1 MASCPI
7 TLSESRE
14 LSPVAFQD
22 VCILIPTLNE
32 ASSIAP
38 VIKDFKDLGFENIL
52 VIDGRSTDGTQELAK
67 KAGARVVVQS
77 GSGKGQAMAEAFDL
91 IDQKYILL
99 IDGDG
104 TYLPSEAHLLLDPLI
119 KGKADHVVG
128 NRFDRLEGRALKKLN
143 AFGNR
148 LINGFFSTAYGVRL
162 TDILSGYRAFTT
174 EGVRYL
180 DLFTAGFEIE
190 SEMTIESIKKGLD
203 IIEVPITYCPRAA
216 GTKTKLN
223 PFKDGLKII
232 LTIYRMAK
240 TYNPMFYF
248 GMIGSGF
255 GFLGLTTGFIVLR
268 DWLNGR
274 IEHIP
279 LTILTAIFIIVGF
292 QLLMMGIM
300 GDFVADLHR
309 QMLREIYRKRR

>member
-1 MASCPI
+1 MASGPI
-7 TLSESRE
+7 TLSKSRE
-14 LSPVAFQD
+14 LSPVTFQD

-67 KAGARVVVQS
+67 EAGARVVIQS
-77 GSGKGQAMAEAFDL
+77 GSGKGQAMAEAFNL

-119 KGKADHVVG
+119 KGKADHVIG
-128 NRFDRLEGRALKKLN
+128 NRFERLEGGALKKLN

-148 LINGFFSTAYGVRL
+148 LINGLFSTAYGVLL

-174 EGVRYL
+174 EGVRCL

-190 SEMTIESIKKGLD
+190 SEMTIEGIKKGLD
-203 IIEVPITYCPRAA
+203 IIEVPITYRPRVA

-223 PFKDGLKII
+223 PFKDGLKIV

-240 TYNPMFYF
+240 THNPMFYF
-248 GMIGSGF
+248 GVIGSGF
-255 GFLGLTTGFIVLR
+255 GFLGLITGFIVLK

-279 LTILTAIFIIVGF
+279 LTILTAIFVIVGL
-292 QLLMMGIM
+292 QLLMLGIM
-300 GDFVADLHR
+300 GDFMADLHR
-309 QMLREIYRKRR
+309 QVLREIYRMKR